1 MPWNDGADV
10 CRQRG
15 SEIEIKEDD
24 LSNPNASEVLCII
37 MDILERKVLYNRTSA
52 DVIRELQNWKQSTL
66 VLESIREILTEDEN
80 QMLTLVDKL
89 IGIK

>member
-1 MPWNDGADV
+1 
-10 CRQRG
+10 
-15 SEIEIKEDD
+15 
-24 LSNPNASEVLCII
+24 

-52 DVIRELQNWKQSTL
+52 DVTGELPKWKQSTF
-66 VLESIREILTEDEN
+66 VLESIREMLREDEN